1 MSIRAGLMLVVA
13 ALLTLLVMVIAC
25 QEVGLPVDTGP
36 HPPTPIPPATAVPT
50 PIPGNQVI
58 LRMSDKYDSIVGLAD
73 SAYQDGAE
81 PFTEGNFAG
90 FGSAVS
96 NTDTIILPAVF
107 PFGGI
112 SLGQIRGGLPSDLSQ
127 SHGHN
132 HRAVSTSGMIWHYR
146 RPEAPPVP
154 VVLEIDGIDHH
165 LLITKARLNCQLF
178 GGIVWR
184 IG

>member
-13 ALLTLLVMVIAC
+13 ALLALLVMVITC

-36 HPPTPIPPATAVPT
+36 LPPTPIPPPTAVPT

-58 LRMSDKYDSIVGLAD
+58 LRMADKYDAIVGLAD
-73 SAYQDGAE
+73 STYQDGAE

-96 NTDTIILPAVF
+96 NTDTIILPECSHSAGFPWARYAVAYL
-107 PFGGI
+107 PTYPDPTDITSGGI
-112 SLGQIRGGLPSDLSQ
+112 NIRQDLALQ
-127 SHGHN
+127 VTGN
-132 HRAVSTSGMIWHYR
+132 
-146 RPEAPPVP
+146 PPVP

-165 LLITKARLNCQLF
+165 LLVTKARLNCQLF